1 MVVSLRNVSTVNQS
15 LLRTLSDKIHLS
27 TSLVQTTN
35 SNVVIFDN
43 RLDGLTSTVNQLD
56 DNVNEV
62 LEKLKSYP
70 DVGSNKVLIEG
81 LQSNVSSNI
90 DAILAL
96 ENFVNSNIDHI
107 LSNQSSITELRSYV
121 DTEIATAVDGIE
133 TRLDT
138 NDIRV
143 STIEDNVQSNVD
155 SILVLEQNV
164 ASNLEFIDQ
173 NIADISLL
181 QKTGSNV
188 KYNEA
193 STTLEVK
200 HSGSE
205 AYTFEPQYTGNN
217 PSLSI
222 MSGLTIAFN
231 LDGVQGHPFC
241 IKNSD
246 DSLFSTGL
254 LHADN
259 LGNVKLDRD
268 AQRNDSGILYWRV
281 PESASGTYTYQCGNH
296 SNMQGVIN
304 VIRNNDILSTLDAQ
318 SNNISTNSSNIEELN
333 DYLRL
338 LDFDFEKSNV
348 GVNKEAP
355 TESLDVVG
363 KIKVSDG
370 IINGGDYLAQSDQ
383 RLKTDIEKV
392 NDPFTLVQNISG
404 YTFVLKKDVQKK
416 RRIGLLAQEVLV
428 DLPEAVDQDDEG
440 IYSIAYGNLVGV
452 LVEAVKDLNTRLQ
465 SMEEKWEKYNSLI

>member
-1 MVVSLRNVSTVNQS
+1 MVVSLRNVTTVNQS
-15 LLRTLSDKIHLS
+15 LLRTLSDKVHLS
-27 TSLVQTTN
+27 TSLVQTIN

-43 RLDGLTSTVNQLD
+43 RLDGLTSAVDILD
-56 DNVNEV
+56 DNVNEI
-62 LEKLKSYP
+62 LE
-70 DVGSNKVLIEG
+70 
-81 LQSNVSSNI
+81 
-90 DAILAL
+90 
-96 ENFVNSNIDHI
+96 
-107 LSNQSSITELRSYV
+107 ELRRFP
-121 DTEIATAVDGIE
+121 DGIE

-143 STIEDNVQSNVD
+143 STIEDDVQSNMD

-205 AYTFEPQYTGNN
+205 AYTFEPQYAGSN

-222 MSGLTIAFN
+222 MSGLTVAFN

-254 LHADN
+254 LHTDN
-259 LGNVKLDRD
+259 LGNVKLDAD
-268 AQRNDSGILYWRV
+268 AQGNDSGILYWRV
-281 PESASGTYTYQCGNH
+281 PELASGTYTYQCGNH

-304 VIRNNDILSTLDAQ
+304 VIRNNDILRTLDTQ
-318 SNNISTNSSNIEELN
+318 SNNISTNASNIDELN

-392 NDPFTLVQNISG
+392 IDPFTLVQNISG
-404 YTFVLKKDVQKK
+404 YTFVLKKDVHKK

-440 IYSIAYGNLVGV
+440 IYSIAYGNIVGV
-452 LVEAVKDLNTRLQ
+452 LVEAVKDLNTRLL
-465 SMEEKWEKYNSLI
+465 SMEEKLEKCNSQI